1 MCGYIWKQDGEL
13 RSIGVIDFAKELV
26 IGYVPC
32 RSYIRYK
39 PGIGCTRE
47 DADVQTQ
54 KKMLDCQWISV
65 VRT

>member
-32 RSYIRYK
+32 RSYIRY
-39 PGIGCTRE
+39 IGCTRE